1 MLSMTA
7 DAERFRQ
14 EAEECRQHAEKPVN
28 HLDKE
33 AWLRLAAEWLTLAQG
48 ADQREAPKRT
58 KGTRKIS
65 IRLFFRL
72 RAIPDAA

>member
-14 EAEECRQHAEKPVN
+14 EAEVCRQQAEKAVN
-28 HLDKE
+28 PLDKG

-58 KGTRKIS
+58 
-65 IRLFFRL
+65 
-72 RAIPDAA
+72 